1 MKAYLVRE
9 NTDMLVDA
17 DAMKVKFDQILPYL
31 NESLKRKYLATEALA
46 LGQGGIKTVSSI
58 SGVHRNTISSGIK
71 EIKATGNEAGAS
83 DQDGSS
89 QNLRIRAEGGGRKSL
104 LEKQPKLLEAVN
116 KIVDPAS

>member
-1 MKAYLVRE
+1 
-9 NTDMLVDA
+9 MLVDM

-31 NESLKRKYLATEALA
+31 NESLKRKYLAAEALA

-83 DQDGSS
+83 DHV
-89 QNLRIRAEGGGRKSL
+89 ETVVL
-104 LEKQPKLLEAVN
+104 LSMEK
-116 KIVDPAS
+116 